1 MSRHPRA
8 HSHDL
13 STTDHLLV
21 PVEVRSLGSVG
32 DGVFLTAPV
41 SQGTP
46 IAVFGGRAVPGDV
59 FRLLPESRQR
69 HALQVHDDVYLVGDV
84 NPTVGDLVNHSC
96 DPTGLL
102 VGQIVLV
109 ASRDLDAGEELTFDY
124 ATCDSTSYDEF
135 ECECGT
141 ARCRGKVTANDWMEP
156 AVRKQ
161 YAGHF
166 SPYLATKIAR
176 LERDEADSIADL
188 DEAV

>member
-41 SQGTP
+41 ADGTP

-59 FRLLPESRQR
+59 
-69 HALQVHDDVYLVGDV
+69 
-84 NPTVGDLVNHSC
+84 NPTIGDLVNHSC

-102 VGQIVLV
+102 VGQVVLV
-109 ASRDLDAGEELTFDY
+109 ASRDLDAGEQLTFDY

-141 ARCRGKVTANDWMEP
+141 SRCRGKVTANDWMEP
-156 AVRKQ
+156 MVREQ

-166 SPYLATKIAR
+166 SPYLAAKIAG
-176 LERDEADSIADL
+176 LERDEVDSIADL